1 MYCLCLYRWCHDKL
15 EFLCCF
21 HVTLYISVHVL
32 ISEFLSIF
40 IHCYCLRNN
49 GVVSTVFFFFFF
61 SSRRRHTRCA
71 LVTGVQTCAL
81 PILFHAFLPHKF
93 IDHTHASAV
102 LAITDQPD
110 GAAICR
116 KLYGKRVALVDYE
129 MPGFGLAKKAAAA
142 YKAAPDCEGLI
153 LLKHGIFT
161 FGDTARQAYDRMI
174 EFVSL
179 AEKHLAKGRKTVFTP
194 GKALPKKIAAA
205 EDVQIGRAHV

>member
-1 MYCLCLYRWCHDKL
+1 MVNIQRCNLLDASSPNP
-15 EFLCCF
+15 
-21 HVTLYISVHVL
+21 SV
-32 ISEFLSIF
+32 E
-40 IHCYCLRNN
+40 
-49 GVVSTVFFFFFF
+49 T
-61 SSRRRHTRCA
+61 
-71 LVTGVQTCAL
+71 
-81 PILFHAFLPHKF
+81 LFHAFLPHKF

-129 MPGFGLAKKAAAA
+129 MPGFGLAKRAAAA

-179 AEKHLAKGRKTVFTP
+179 AEKDRKSTR
-194 GKALPKKIAAA
+194 LNSS
-205 EDVQIGRAHV
+205 H